1 MRYDSMDSK
10 TINRKIAKNTIL
22 TLMDNITQNSE
33 LPMLPAKLVNQF
45 SSELQY
51 KNNKYRILIG
61 IKELFSYRDKNQVL
75 EQNFVA
81 AIISCF
87 HENRHLQQQFAF
99 RQSSCNEE
107 IKFMAHTDLLRIS
120 IPECYQGGILAN
132 YWNNIN
138 EIDAESYGIQKTK
151 QFFQTNFPSIDV
163 DTHIIN
169 IIKEK
174 RIWYADTNIKTVDQA
189 IQNLEKQR
197 VAVINRP
204 ICLFS
209 KFSQHTYSHSL
220 QTFIQNENR
229 LLAYN
234 TAYNNQDSK
243 QVMNIL
249 LDFIKEE
256 HPWKYKEY
264 PCLQDEWTDKIRN
277 AEPPAFAKLRKL
289 DRATQLE
296 AMYENLLDST
306 QSDFDNTPEYS

>member
-1 MRYDSMDSK
+1 MNTK
-10 TINRKIAKNTIL
+10 TINRQIAKDTIL
-22 TLMDNITQNSE
+22 TLIDTITQNSK

-45 SSELQY
+45 SSELQC
-51 KNNKYRILIG
+51 KQNQYRILIG
-61 IKELFSYRDKNQVL
+61 IKDLFSYKNKNQVL

-81 AIISCF
+81 TIIACF
-87 HENRHLQQQFAF
+87 HEDRHLQQQFAF

-120 IPECYQGGILAN
+120 MPECYQGGILAN

-151 QFFQTNFPSIDV
+151 QFFQTNFPRMDV
-163 DTHIIN
+163 DIHIIN

-256 HPWKYKEY
+256 RPWKYKEY

>member
-1 MRYDSMDSK
+1 MKIK
-10 TINRKIAKNTIL
+10 TIDKDIVLDTIREL
-22 TLMDNITQNSE
+22 LDTFTKQSK
-33 LPMLPAKLVNQF
+33 LPMLAPKQISKEL
-45 SSELQY
+45 SSAIQY
-51 KNNKYRILIG
+51 EHNRYRIVLGTKDLSSYKYNKQIP
-61 IKELFSYRDKNQVL
+61 EQLFVEK
-75 EQNFVA
+75 
-81 AIISCF
+81 IISCF
-87 HENRHLQQQFAF
+87 HEDRHLQQQFAF

-234 TAYNNQDSK
+234 TAYNHQDSK

-256 HPWKYKEY
+256 RPWKYKEY

-296 AMYENLLDST
+296 SMYENLLAST

>member
-1 MRYDSMDSK
+1 MKIK
-10 TINRKIAKNTIL
+10 TI
-22 TLMDNITQNSE
+22 
-33 LPMLPAKLVNQF
+33 
-45 SSELQY
+45 
-51 KNNKYRILIG
+51 
-61 IKELFSYRDKNQVL
+61 DKV
-75 EQNFVA
+75 
-81 AIISCF
+81 
-87 HENRHLQQQFAF
+87 
-99 RQSSCNEE
+99 
-107 IKFMAHTDLLRIS
+107 MAHTDLLRIS

-256 HPWKYKEY
+256 RPWKYKEY

-296 AMYENLLDST
+296 DMYENLLDST